1 MFTVLQVDALNVI
14 ITGPNVIL
22 QFNSNAL
29 AAPHVAG
36 KIWMQPVRR
45 CEDIG
50 NGWLLWK
57 QRTPPVQVSRRK
69 VACTRE

>member
-22 QFNSNAL
+22 QVNDNAL

-36 KIWMQPVRR
+36 RTWKQPVRR
-45 CEDIG
+45 CKDIG

-57 QRTPPVQVSRRK
+57 
-69 VACTRE
+69 